1 MLQALALV
9 LSLPA
14 APTIVP
20 TSTPEKPS
28 CCKKGDRPQAVRV
41 LEHGLPPA
49 AQTHEVIFDPVTN
62 SVLVTQMEEGRLLRF
77 HIDDITGELDNPCES
92 TVLDVPHR
100 DKEGKPFIG
109 LHGLS
114 LSDKFPGHAWAT
126 LQYVN
131 LIVLVDIKTLAI
143 KSSFPC
149 PQTLADGETTIGGPH
164 SVCEKKGHIYVTMKG
179 GATCHGP
186 PEESE
191 NGVEEAT
198 AHGVW
203 RVAINDEGGVVDD
216 GYVFMVAATPP
227 MCAVDEQGDCW
238 VVADAHPTVA
248 CIPFNAKSSADD
260 LTGSGDSLGIEVDI
274 TDEDLRA
281 KVKPVFEAADLDGS
295 GLLNYVE
302 MVSLCSSLDVGLST
316 DELTK
321 LIRESD
327 ADGDG
332 EISFDEFIAALRAH
346 IGGSQ
351 KQQTTAGGLGAIFA
365 AKSASSLPG
374 AKSWWLPYQYA
385 VACHGGGPGIVI
397 GPDGQPW
404 FCILTGVG
412 LIGTIDK
419 GGHIKVFELFNSGEW
434 NTSPRICHL
443 QWGTDT
449 VIGPNGSKRSIPV
462 LYCISSDLIDKSAVN
477 TLIRVRFDETLSQ
490 VIAQHEIAMPTQAT
504 CCHRI
509 ALVNH
514 PTHESLLVTELTKSQ
529 LLQVFTETLPE
540 LNKFPM
546 KQMKLVTH
554 RVYDALGECPR
565 AGTPLCMCEGLMNG
579 GAVPVEDPFGMPSL
593 HGLMKMVGARP
604 NFVDPRT
611 GELKFEIPSGF
622 EVVPSAFTTDY
633 PSRGFKKADV
643 PAVELYEKNGLEG
656 PMPDE
661 PSERPK
667 RVGASPA
674 QKHYREGYIKAV
686 LRREPWRRAMLTEDM
701 RQAGVTDADL
711 AEWDWGLAGQ
721 FADSNHPDE
730 PPRVISV
737 DDTSV
742 TINGKDADGTP
753 WTVAA
758 TLDTQTGV
766 LVADFTIKGGP
777 IVKGQVATALPA
789 AYSPGTLPGIM
800 WEDGNVWEKVG

>member
-1 MLQALALV
+1 MQRDRSGGACVVERAARSARGAEIEERQISDFFADDLVSATLIINAPSARACALAARGANHRADINSREAFMLQKGRPSAGRTRVRARLATAHKRAKSSSTRSTNNV
-9 LSLPA
+9 LS
-14 APTIVP
+14 
-20 TSTPEKPS
+20 S
-28 CCKKGDRPQAVRV
+28 
-41 LEHGLPPA
+41 
-49 AQTHEVIFDPVTN
+49 
-62 SVLVTQMEEGRLLRF
+62 TQMEEGRLLRF

-114 LSDKFPGHAWAT
+114 LSEKFPGHAWAT

-260 LTGSGDSLGIEVDI
+260 LTGSGDSLGIEV
-274 TDEDLRA
+274 TLQTRTYEQKSSPFLRRRIWM
-281 KVKPVFEAADLDGS
+281 DQ

-419 GGHIKVFELFNSGEW
+419 GGHIKVFELFNSGRVE
-434 NTSPRICHL
+434 HL
-443 QWGTDT
+443 AAHL
-449 VIGPNGSKRSIPV
+449 S
-462 LYCISSDLIDKSAVN
+462 SAVGNRHRDRTQWKQKEHSRALLHFVRSHRQERSQHIN
-477 TLIRVRFDETLSQ
+477 TCAI
-490 VIAQHEIAMPTQAT
+490 
-504 CCHRI
+504 
-509 ALVNH
+509 
-514 PTHESLLVTELTKSQ
+514 
-529 LLQVFTETLPE
+529 
-540 LNKFPM
+540 
-546 KQMKLVTH
+546 
-554 RVYDALGECPR
+554 
-565 AGTPLCMCEGLMNG
+565 
-579 GAVPVEDPFGMPSL
+579 
-593 HGLMKMVGARP
+593 
-604 NFVDPRT
+604 
-611 GELKFEIPSGF
+611 
-622 EVVPSAFTTDY
+622 
-633 PSRGFKKADV
+633 
-643 PAVELYEKNGLEG
+643 
-656 PMPDE
+656 
-661 PSERPK
+661 
-667 RVGASPA
+667 
-674 QKHYREGYIKAV
+674 
-686 LRREPWRRAMLTEDM
+686 
-701 RQAGVTDADL
+701 
-711 AEWDWGLAGQ
+711 
-721 FADSNHPDE
+721 
-730 PPRVISV
+730 
-737 DDTSV
+737 
-742 TINGKDADGTP
+742 
-753 WTVAA
+753 
-758 TLDTQTGV
+758 
-766 LVADFTIKGGP
+766 
-777 IVKGQVATALPA
+777 
-789 AYSPGTLPGIM
+789 
-800 WEDGNVWEKVG
+800 